1 MSVTLTIR
9 SFLAATALA
18 IGSTATATRVSAD
31 NTYATHP
38 AALEFARQ
46 MQNDHDLDATSI
58 MATLSAITPDD
69 RVIRLITP
77 PETRRA
83 RSWIRYRQQFIE
95 PVRINSG
102 LAFWNENE
110 AALRAASQRY
120 GVPEEI
126 IVAIIGVETIYG
138 RYTGTFTTASALA
151 TLAFDYPPR
160 APLFRREL
168 ENLFLLAR
176 EQGREPMTYEGSYAG
191 AMGYP
196 QFLPS
201 SIRSFAVDFDGD
213 GRIDLE
219 RSPADAI
226 GSVANYLA
234 RHGWQSGGPVAIRAH
249 VEDARAVAPLI
260 AAGIEPVL
268 TAADFSAHRVLALD
282 TLPTG
287 EGAALIDLE
296 SPDAATEY
304 WLGFR
309 NFYVITRYNRSS
321 FYAMAV
327 FHLARALRGASRETT
342 VDAIER

>member
-1 MSVTLTIR
+1 MH
-9 SFLAATALA
+9 SFLAAIALA
-18 IGSTATATRVSAD
+18 IGSTAAATSVSAD
-31 NTYATHP
+31 NTYGAHP

-46 MQNDHDLDATSI
+46 MQEEHGLDAGSI
-58 MATLSAITPDD
+58 MATLSAIAPDD

-83 RSWIRYRQQFIE
+83 RSWTRYRQQFIE

-110 AALRAASQRY
+110 AALRAAAEKY

-201 SIRSFAVDFDGD
+201 SIRTFAVDFDGD

-249 VEDARAVAPLI
+249 VENPQAVAPLI
-260 AAGIEPVL
+260 AAGIQPVF
-268 TAADFSAHRVLALD
+268 TPADFSMHQVLALD
-282 TLPTG
+282 TVPAD

-296 SPDAATEY
+296 SPDSATEY

-327 FHLARALRGASRETT
+327 FHLARALRGASTETM
-342 VDAIER
+342 VDADAR

>member
-1 MSVTLTIR
+1 MSITLTVR
-9 SFLAATALA
+9 RFVAATAVV
-18 IGSTATATRVSAD
+18 IGSTACATNVPAD
-31 NTYATHP
+31 GTYAAHP

-46 MQNDHDLDATSI
+46 MQDEHGLDAASI
-58 MATLSAITPDD
+58 MATLSAIAPDEQ
-69 RVIRLITP
+69 VIRLITP
-77 PETRRA
+77 PATRSA
-83 RSWIRYRQQFIE
+83 RSWSRYRQQFIE
-95 PVRINSG
+95 PVRINNG
-102 LAFWNENE
+102 LAFWNENDT
-110 AALRAASQRY
+110 ALHAASQQY

-201 SIRSFAVDFDGD
+201 SIRNFAVDFDGD

-234 RHGWQSGGPVAIRAH
+234 KHGWRTGGPVAIRAH
-249 VEDARAVAPLI
+249 VEDAQAVAPLI
-260 AAGIEPVL
+260 AAGIDPVF
-268 TAADFSAHRVLALD
+268 TAADFDAHRALALD
-282 TLPTG
+282 TIPTG
-287 EGAALIDLE
+287 ESAALIDLE

-327 FHLARALRGASRETT
+327 FQLARALRSASSETT
-342 VDAIER
+342 VDGVAH